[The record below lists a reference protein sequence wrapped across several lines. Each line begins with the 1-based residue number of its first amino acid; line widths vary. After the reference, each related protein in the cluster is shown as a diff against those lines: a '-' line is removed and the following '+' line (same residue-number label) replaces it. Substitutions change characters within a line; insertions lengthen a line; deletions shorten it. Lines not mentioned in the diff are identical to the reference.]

1 MPSAAIVTQEDEKVE
16 PVKGKVNILVHS
28 ADETKYQ
35 MLQKRYMALLE
46 KYVELS
52 LTAWDLEKQCRKL
65 VKRVREIRNA

>member
-1 MPSAAIVTQEDEKVE
+1 ME